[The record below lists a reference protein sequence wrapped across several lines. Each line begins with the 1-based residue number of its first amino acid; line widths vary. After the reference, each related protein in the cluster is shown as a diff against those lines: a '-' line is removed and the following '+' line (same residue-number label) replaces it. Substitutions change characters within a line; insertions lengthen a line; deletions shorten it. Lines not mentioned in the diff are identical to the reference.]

1 MTIKIVVMWLVAGL
15 SVTFTKEL
23 TKRMKINFKIS
34 GGDLMNCLMVMT
46 SGLAVSTG
54 LCGVC
59 SSYKVGN

>member
-1 MTIKIVVMWLVAGL
+1 MWLIAGL

-23 TKRMKINFKIS
+23 TKTMKINFKIS
-34 GGDLMNCLMVMT
+34 GGDLMNGLMVMT